1 MDATRIHLFL
11 NYIPVT
17 GTLLGTVLLLL
28 GFWKNSSKIK
38 RISLFIFV
46 LTAVL
51 AFAVYAT
58 GEIAGKGAEL
68 LVGPVW
74 TNIETHKASAL
85 PGFAAIEA
93 AGLLALI
100 GLVKSFR
107 KSELPLWA
115 VLALLF
121 LSLAA
126 FGLSLRTTYLGRN
139 IYSVDGT
146 VNK

>member
-1 MDATRIHLFL
+1 M
-11 NYIPVT
+11 
-17 GTLLGTVLLLL
+17 LLGIVLLLF
-28 GFWKNSSKIK
+28 GFWKRSDRVK
-38 RISLFIFV
+38 RISLGVLF

-51 AFAVYAT
+51 AFGVFAS

-74 TNIETHKASAL
+74 TNIEQHKASAL
-85 PGFAAIEA
+85 PAFAAIEA

-100 GLVKSFR
+100 GLIKSFR
-107 KSELPLWA
+107 SSELPVWM

-121 LSLAA
+121 LSVAA
-126 FGLSLRTTYLGRN
+126 FGLSARTTYLGRN
-139 IYSVDGT
+139 IYSVEGA

>member
-17 GTLLGTVLLLL
+17 ATFLGMVLLLFGL
-28 GFWKNSSKIK
+28 WKRSGRIK
-38 RISLFIFV
+38 RISLGIFV
-46 LTAVL
+46 LSALLVFT
-51 AFAVYAT
+51 VYAS
-58 GEIAGKGAEL
+58 GEIAGKGADL

-74 TNIETHKASAL
+74 TNIGQHRSSAL
-85 PGFAAIEA
+85 PAFAAIEA
-93 AGLLALI
+93 AGLLALV

-121 LSLAA
+121 LSFAA
-126 FGLSLRTTYLGRN
+126 FGLSARTTYLGRN
-139 IYSVDGT
+139 IYSVDGAA
-146 VNK
+146 NK